1 MEYTFVETCQTQS
14 IKGQHKQMQHNT
26 RKSPKTLKN
35 PIQTVVMRMQLVY
48 KSKKSLII
56 TK

>member
-1 MEYTFVETCQTQS
+1 MEYTIVDTCQTQG
-14 IKGQHKQMQHNT
+14 IKGQHKQTQHNT

-35 PIQTVVMRMQLVY
+35 PIQTVVMRIQLVY
-48 KSKKSLII
+48 KSIKSLII